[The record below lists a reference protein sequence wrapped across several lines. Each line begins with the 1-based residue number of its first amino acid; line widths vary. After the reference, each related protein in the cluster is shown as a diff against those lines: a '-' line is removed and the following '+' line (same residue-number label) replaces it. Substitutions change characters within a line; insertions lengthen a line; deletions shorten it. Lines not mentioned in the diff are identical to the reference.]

1 MKRETQQESSKDKDG
16 EEKHGISNKSYSPP
30 LSPLVFPQTHNKQ
43 SSSTSPSSS
52 PLHDSSPTHEEIYH
66 TNEFRLTPPEN
77 QTNHSQ
83 FVPPPPA
90 VVAKAK
96 ASQKGVGAPEEAQE
110 GGENKTSS
118 RPYSSIL
125 KRERRQN
132 LVRRAMLG
140 LRISGFVCC
149 LISFSVMAADKKQGW
164 ASDSYSNYKEFRY
177 CLAVNVLGFVYSG
190 IQTYDLVYYFTTGK
204 HVVQHYLRYYFDFLM
219 DQILTY
225 LVISASSSAATRVE
239 DWESNWGKDKFPD
252 MARASVALSFLAFF
266 AFASSSLISGYTL
279 CTLKA
284 M

>member
-16 EEKHGISNKSYSPP
+16 EEKRGISEKSYSPP
-30 LSPLVFPQTHNKQ
+30 LSPLIFPQNHNK
-43 SSSTSPSSS
+43 SPSPSPSPS
-52 PLHDSSPTHEEIYH
+52 PLHDSPAEEIYH

-77 QTNHSQ
+77 QTPHHSKSG
-83 FVPPPPA
+83 PPPPVEA
-90 VVAKAK
+90 QTKAQEGF
-96 ASQKGVGAPEEAQE
+96 AAPGEAQE
-110 GGENKTSS
+110 GGENRRTM
-118 RPYSSIL
+118 RPYLSIL
-125 KRERRQN
+125 KRARRQSV
-132 LVRRAMLG
+132 VRRATLG
-140 LRISGFVCC
+140 LRISEFLFC

-164 ASDSYSNYKEFRY
+164 ASDSFSNYKEFRY

-204 HVVQHYLRYYFDFLM
+204 HVVQHHLRYYFDFLM

-279 CTLKA
+279 CTLKS